1 MPEKRGA
8 PFDPR
13 RLSDRRRPENVVGN
27 MFLGD
32 HVAREGFTEIRVFG
46 VGGAGNNAINR
57 MVDAGMSGVD
67 FVAVNSDAQDLAR
80 CSATHKVAIGDRTVR
95 RLGAGGDPCSGNARR
110 WKVSPIWKR
119 LWPGRRWSSSQPEW
133 GAGTGTGAAPV
144 IAELAMEAGA
154 LTVAIVTTP
163 FVFEGSRRRTNA
175 EMGLEALA
183 ANVDAIVVVNN
194 DRLLG
199 TVHRKTTMADAFVQ
213 ADGMLLSGVR
223 GVTDLITNVGLV
235 NVDFAD
241 IRSIVKNAGS
251 ALLGVGSASGES
263 RASTALEEAIR
274 SPLIETTLDG
284 AAAILVNITAGE
296 DLGIHEVET
305 VVKGLS
311 ETAHPD
317 ARIVFGAVVD
327 PRPTQTLTV
336 TLIATGLSGPR
347 TRPVMSTPRPAAASS
362 RSERVPRQEPLPELE
377 PAVPE
382 PTPATAPETD
392 PVPAPAPQV
401 APEPVMRRLDTRNPV
416 DSDDVRVPA
425 FIRRR
430 LRT

>member
-13 RLSDRRRPENVVGN
+13 RLSDRRRPENVVGK
-27 MFLGD
+27 MFRGD
-32 HVAREGFTEIRVFG
+32 HVAREGYTEIRVFG

-57 MVDAGMSGVD
+57 MVEAGLSGVD

-80 CSATHKVAIGDRTVR
+80 CSATHKVAIGDRATR
-95 RLGAGGDPCSGNARR
+95 RLGAGGDPVLGERAATE
-110 WKVSPIWKR
+110 
-119 LWPGRRWSSSQPEW
+119 SQADLEVAVA
-133 GAGTGTGAAPV
+133 GAEMVFVTAGMGGGTGTGAAPV
-144 IAELAMEAGA
+144 IAQLAMEAGA

-163 FVFEGSRRRTNA
+163 FLFEGSRRRANA
-175 EMGLEALA
+175 ETGVEALA

-199 TVHRKTTMADAFVQ
+199 AVHKKTTMADAFVQ
-213 ADGMLLSGVR
+213 ADAMLLSGVR

-241 IRSIVKNAGS
+241 IRNIVRNAGS
-251 ALLGVGSASGES
+251 ALLGVGSASGDS
-263 RASTALEEAIR
+263 RARTALEEAIR

-311 ETAHPD
+311 EMAHPD

-336 TLIATGLSGPR
+336 TLIATGLSGPQA
-347 TRPVMSTPRPAAASS
+347 RPVMDAPRPAAAST
-362 RSERVPRQEPLPELE
+362 RSEPASRQEPLPQPAPVTPERE
-377 PAVPE
+377 PADPSE
-382 PTPATAPETD
+382 THRAPM
-392 PVPAPAPQV
+392 PAPQV
-401 APEPVMRRLDTRNPV
+401 APEPVMRRLNLRAAV
-416 DSDDVRVPA
+416 DPNDVRVPA

-430 LRT
+430 RRT

>member
-1 MPEKRGA
+1 MPEKRAA

-13 RLSDRRRPENVVGN
+13 RLSDRRRPENVVGK
-27 MFLGD
+27 MFRGD
-32 HVAREGFTEIRVFG
+32 HAAGEGLTEIRIFG

-57 MVDAGMSGVD
+57 MVDAGLSGVD

-80 CSATHKVAIGDRTVR
+80 CSATHKIAIGDRTAR
-95 RLGAGGDPCSGNARR
+95 RLGAGGDPAVGERAATE
-110 WKVSPIWKR
+110 
-119 LWPGRRWSSSQPEW
+119 SQADLEVAVA
-133 GAGTGTGAAPV
+133 GAEMVFVTAGMGGGTGTGAAPV
-144 IAELAMEAGA
+144 IAQLAKEAGA
-154 LTVAIVTTP
+154 LTVAVVTTP
-163 FVFEGSRRRTNA
+163 FSFEGSRRRLHA
-175 EMGLEALA
+175 EMGIEALTG
-183 ANVDAIVVVNN
+183 NVDASVVINN

-199 TVHRKTTMADAFVQ
+199 AVHKKTTMSDAFVH

-241 IRSIVKNAGS
+241 IRSIVRNAGS
-251 ALLGVGSASGES
+251 ALLGVGSAAGES
-263 RASTALEEAIR
+263 RARAALEEAIR
-274 SPLIETTLDG
+274 SPLIDTTLDG

-311 ETAHPD
+311 EMARPD

-327 PRPTQTLTV
+327 PRPTHSLTV
-336 TLIATGLSGPR
+336 TIIATGLSGPES
-347 TRPVMSTPRPAAASS
+347 RPMMAAPRQAPASARPDPASGHRRFADPAPVAAKREPVP
-362 RSERVPRQEPLPELE
+362 RSETNRAPG
-377 PAVPE
+377 PA
-382 PTPATAPETD
+382 
-392 PVPAPAPQV
+392 QV
-401 APEPVMRRLDTRNPV
+401 APEPVMRRLDMSSPV

-430 LRT
+430 HRT

>member
-1 MPEKRGA
+1 MPEKRAA

-13 RLSDRRRPENVVGN
+13 RLSDRRRPENVVGK
-27 MFLGD
+27 MFRGD
-32 HVAREGFTEIRVFG
+32 HAAGEGLTEIRIFG

-57 MVDAGMSGVD
+57 MVDAGLSGVD

-80 CSATHKVAIGDRTVR
+80 CSATHKIAIGDRTAR
-95 RLGAGGDPCSGNARR
+95 RLGAGGDPAVGERAATE
-110 WKVSPIWKR
+110 
-119 LWPGRRWSSSQPEW
+119 SQADLEVAVA
-133 GAGTGTGAAPV
+133 GAEMVFVTAGMGGGTGTGAAPV
-144 IAELAMEAGA
+144 IAQLAKEAGA
-154 LTVAIVTTP
+154 LTVAVVTTP
-163 FVFEGSRRRTNA
+163 FSFEGSRRRLHA
-175 EMGLEALA
+175 EMGIEALTG
-183 ANVDAIVVVNN
+183 NVDASVVINN

-199 TVHRKTTMADAFVQ
+199 AVHKKTTMSDAFVH

-241 IRSIVKNAGS
+241 IRSIVRNAGS
-251 ALLGVGSASGES
+251 ALLGVGSAAGES
-263 RASTALEEAIR
+263 RARAALEEAIR
-274 SPLIETTLDG
+274 SPLIDTTLDG

-311 ETAHPD
+311 EMARPD

-327 PRPTQTLTV
+327 PRPTQSLTV
-336 TLIATGLSGPR
+336 TIIATGLSGPEPR
-347 TRPVMSTPRPAAASS
+347 STMDAS
-362 RSERVPRQEPLPELE
+362 R
-377 PAVPE
+377 
-382 PTPATAPETD
+382 
-392 PVPAPAPQV
+392 PAPASARPDPASGHRRFADPAPVAAEREPVPRSETNRAPGPAQV
-401 APEPVMRRLDTRNPV
+401 APEPVMRRLDMSSPV

-430 LRT
+430 HRT

>member
-13 RLSDRRRPENVVGN
+13 RLGDRRRPENVVGK
-27 MFLGD
+27 MFRGD

-57 MVDAGMSGVD
+57 MVDAGLSGVD

-95 RLGAGGDPCSGNARR
+95 RLGAGGDPTLGERAAME
-110 WKVSPIWKR
+110 
-119 LWPGRRWSSSQPEW
+119 SQSDLEVAVA
-133 GAGTGTGAAPV
+133 GAEMVFVTAGMGGGTGTGAAPV

-163 FVFEGSRRRTNA
+163 FMFEGSRRRANA
-175 EMGLEALA
+175 EMGVEALA

-213 ADGMLLSGVR
+213 ADAMLLSGVR

-263 RASTALEEAIR
+263 RATTALEEAIR

-296 DLGIHEVET
+296 DLGIHEVEA

-347 TRPVMSTPRPAAASS
+347 TRPVLGAPRPVAASS
-362 RSERVPRQEPLPELE
+362 RPERAPRQEPLPEPAPAAPE
-377 PAVPE
+377 PA
-382 PTPATAPETD
+382 PAAPPETD
-392 PVPAPAPQV
+392 RAPAPAPQV

-416 DSDDVRVPA
+416 DSNDVRVPA

>member
-13 RLSDRRRPENVVGN
+13 RLGDRRRPENVVGR
-27 MFLGD
+27 MFSGD
-32 HVAREGFTEIRVFG
+32 HAAGEGLTEIRIFG

-57 MVDAGMSGVD
+57 MVDAGLSGVD

-80 CSATHKVAIGDRTVR
+80 CAATHKVAIGDRTAR
-95 RLGAGGDPCSGNARR
+95 RLGAGGDPVLGERAATE
-110 WKVSPIWKR
+110 
-119 LWPGRRWSSSQPEW
+119 SQAELEMAVA
-133 GAGTGTGAAPV
+133 GAEMVFVTAGMGGGTGTGAAPV
-144 IAELAMEAGA
+144 IARLAMEAGA
-154 LTVAIVTTP
+154 LTVAVVTTP
-163 FVFEGSRRRTNA
+163 FSFEGSRRRLHA
-175 EMGLEALA
+175 EMGIEALIG
-183 ANVDAIVVVNN
+183 NVDASVVINN

-199 TVHRKTTMADAFVQ
+199 AVHRKTTMSDAFVH

-241 IRSIVKNAGS
+241 VRSIVRNAGS
-251 ALLGVGSASGES
+251 ALLGVGSAAGES
-263 RASTALEEAIR
+263 RARTALEEAIR
-274 SPLIETTLDG
+274 SPLIDTTLDG
-284 AAAILVNITAGE
+284 AAAILVNVTAGE

-311 ETAHPD
+311 EMAQPD

-336 TLIATGLSGPR
+336 TIIATGLSEPQ
-347 TRPVMSTPRPAAASS
+347 TRPVTDAPRPAAASTRAEPVS
-362 RSERVPRQEPLPELE
+362 RQSRFADPAPTAAEQEPVPPSETYQAPG
-377 PAVPE
+377 PA
-382 PTPATAPETD
+382 
-392 PVPAPAPQV
+392 QV
-401 APEPVMRRLDTRNPV
+401 APEPVMRRLDMRYPV

-430 LRT
+430 HRT

>member
-1 MPEKRGA
+1 MPEKRAA

-13 RLSDRRRPENVVGN
+13 RLSDRRRPENVVGK
-27 MFLGD
+27 MFRGD
-32 HVAREGFTEIRVFG
+32 HAAGEGLTEIRIFG

-57 MVDAGMSGVD
+57 MVDAGLSGVD

-80 CSATHKVAIGDRTVR
+80 CSATHKIAIGDRTAR
-95 RLGAGGDPCSGNARR
+95 RLGAGGDPAVGERAATE
-110 WKVSPIWKR
+110 
-119 LWPGRRWSSSQPEW
+119 SQADLEVAVA
-133 GAGTGTGAAPV
+133 GAEMVFVTAGMGGGTGTGAAPV
-144 IAELAMEAGA
+144 IAQLAKEAGA
-154 LTVAIVTTP
+154 LTVAVVTTP
-163 FVFEGSRRRTNA
+163 FSFEGSRRRLHA
-175 EMGLEALA
+175 EMGIEALTG
-183 ANVDAIVVVNN
+183 NVDASVVINN

-199 TVHRKTTMADAFVQ
+199 AVHKKTTMSDAFVH

-241 IRSIVKNAGS
+241 IRSIVRNAGS
-251 ALLGVGSASGES
+251 ALLGVGSAAGES
-263 RASTALEEAIR
+263 RARAALEEAIR
-274 SPLIETTLDG
+274 SPLIDTTLDG

-311 ETAHPD
+311 EMARPD

-327 PRPTQTLTV
+327 PRPTHSLTV
-336 TLIATGLSGPR
+336 TIIATGLSGPES
-347 TRPVMSTPRPAAASS
+347 RPMMAAPRQAPVSARPDPASQQRRFAGPAPVAAAREPVP
-362 RSERVPRQEPLPELE
+362 RSETNRAPG
-377 PAVPE
+377 PA
-382 PTPATAPETD
+382 
-392 PVPAPAPQV
+392 QV
-401 APEPVMRRLDTRNPV
+401 APEPVMRRLDMSSPV

-430 LRT
+430 HRT